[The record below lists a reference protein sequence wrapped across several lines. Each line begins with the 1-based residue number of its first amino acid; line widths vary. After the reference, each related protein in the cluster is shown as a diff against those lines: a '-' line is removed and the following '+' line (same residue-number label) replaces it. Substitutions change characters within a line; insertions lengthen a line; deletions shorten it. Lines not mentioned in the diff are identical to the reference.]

1 MTLNIGLIGTGSFAQ
16 KHGDILAG
24 MEGVRVAAVCGSSK
38 EKAGVLAGR
47 YPEAA
52 AYGEVTDMLEGTQLD
67 AAYICVPPFAHGE
80 IELALVSA
88 GIPFLVEKPLGTD
101 LETPTAILEQVSSKG
116 LITSVGY
123 HFRYMDNATRAKEL
137 LAGQTAGMAIG
148 RWLGGMPG
156 VYWWRKQEGSG
167 GQIMEQTTHIV
178 DLLRYL
184 MGEVTEVYAAYAQR
198 VMHEQMEGVTVPDV
212 GAITLKMASGA
223 VASITNTCMSPHAGS
238 AGLQIYASGGLLE
251 LDHQQLAYTTEGQSV
266 IHKNRTD
273 PYKLENQLFIEAIR
287 SGDPSAIR
295 SSYADAWRTQQVT
308 AAANRSAMIEQPVR
322 II

>member
-1 MTLNIGLIGTGSFAQ
+1 MNVNIGLVGTGSFAQ
-16 KHGDILAG
+16 KHGDILAA
-24 MEGVRVAAVCGSSK
+24 MDGVKIAAVCGSSR
-38 EKAGVLAGR
+38 EKAAALAGR
-47 YPEAA
+47 YPDAV
-52 AYGEVTDMLEGTQLD
+52 AYGQVTDMLNGTKLD

-80 IELALVSA
+80 VEVALVAA

-101 LETPTAILEQVSSKG
+101 LETPTRILEQVTTSG

-123 HFRYMDNATRAKEL
+123 HFRYMDNAARAREL
-137 LAGQTAGMAIG
+137 LANQTAGMAIG

-167 GQIMEQTTHIV
+167 GQIMEQTTHVI

-198 VMHEQMEGVTVPDV
+198 VMHEQLDGVTVPDV
-212 GAITLKMASGA
+212 GVLTLKMASGA
-223 VASITNTCMSPHAGS
+223 VASVTNTCMSPHAGS

-251 LDHQQLAYTTEGQSV
+251 LDHNQLAYTTEGQSV
-266 IHKNRTD
+266 THKNRTD
-273 PYKLENQLFIEAIR
+273 PYKLENQIFIEAVR

-295 SSYADAWRTQQVT
+295 STYADAWRTQQVT
-308 AAANRSAMIEQPVR
+308 AAANRSALIEQPVR
-322 II
+322 IM

>member
-1 MTLNIGLIGTGSFAQ
+1 MTLSIGLIGTGSFAA
-16 KHGDILAG
+16 KHGDILAA
-24 MEGVRVAAVCGSSK
+24 MEDVKVTGVVGSSR
-38 EKAGVLAGR
+38 EKADTLASR
-47 YPEAA
+47 YPGASG
-52 AYGEVTDMLEGTQLD
+52 YGAVADMIEGAKLD
-67 AAYICVPPFAHGE
+67 AAYICVPPFAHGGA
-80 IELALVSA
+80 ELALAEA
-88 GIPFLVEKPLGTD
+88 GIPFFVEKPLGVD
-101 LETPTAILEQVSSKG
+101 LATPSRILEQVTAQS

-123 HFRYMDNATRAKEL
+123 HFRYMDSAARAKEL

-167 GQIMEQTTHIV
+167 GQLVEQTTHII

-198 VMHEQMEGVTVPDV
+198 VMHEEMEGVTVPDV
-212 GAITLKMASGA
+212 GALTLKMASGA

-251 LDHQQLAYTTEGQSV
+251 LEHQQLIHTTADQKV
-266 IHKNRTD
+266 HYKNKQD
-273 PYKLENQLFIEAIR
+273 PYQLENQIFIEAVR
-287 SGDPSAIR
+287 TGDPSAIR
-295 SSYADAWRTQQVT
+295 STYADAWRTQQVT
-308 AAANRSAMIEQPVR
+308 EAAGRSAQIEQPVR